1 MDKKNLDLETES
13 IGKLLFNYSLP
24 AIIATTASSLYNIID
39 RIIIGQGV
47 GPLAISGLAL
57 TFPIMNLAVA
67 FGTLVGAG
75 ASAMVSIRM
84 GQKKRTEAIRI
95 LGNAFMLNIAIGI
108 IFSVLT
114 LIFLDPILNLFGAS
128 DATLPYARDFMK
140 IILMG
145 NVITH
150 VFFGLNN
157 IMRASGYPA
166 KAMVSILLTVVIN
179 IILAP
184 LFIFVFHWGIKG
196 AAFAT
201 VISQTVGMTWV
212 LIHFFSKKPYIHFY
226 RSGGRISFRII
237 RDIFAIGLSPF
248 LIHTVSSLV
257 AIIMNLQ
264 LKVFGGDFAIGA
276 YGIIISI
283 TSFIVMVVFGL
294 TQGMQPIVGYNYG
307 AQHIDRVVATLKI
320 TILWATAISAFG
332 FLAAMIFP
340 VQITHAF
347 TTDAVLEAFTVRGMR
362 LTMAAFIFV
371 GLQVV
376 VSNFFQ
382 SIGKAKIAI
391 FLSMSRQVIF
401 LIPFLLILPHFYKLD
416 GVWIAS
422 PAADFLA
429 ALTTVGILLFN
440 YNKLKKNKLN
450 SDILNY

>member
-1 MDKKNLDLETES
+1 MEKRNLDLENGN
-13 IGKLLFNYSLP
+13 IGKLLLNYSLP

-47 GPLAISGLAL
+47 GPMAISGLAL
-57 TFPIMNLAVA
+57 TFPIMNLSVA
-67 FGTLVGAG
+67 FGTLIGAG

-95 LGNAFMLNIAIGI
+95 LGNAFILNIGIGLL
-108 IFSVLT
+108 FSLLA
-114 LIFLDPILNLFGAS
+114 LIFLDQILALFGAS
-128 DATLPYARDFMK
+128 DVTMPYARDFMK

-150 VFFGLNN
+150 IFFGLNN

-201 VISQTVGMTWV
+201 VLSQTAGMIWV
-212 LIHFFSKKPYIHFY
+212 LAHFFSKKPYIHFY
-226 RSGGRISFRII
+226 RSGYRISKRIVV
-237 RDIFAIGLSPF
+237 DIFAIGLSPF

-264 LKVFGGDFAIGA
+264 LKNFGGDFAIGA
-276 YGIIISI
+276 YGIINSI
-283 TSFIVMVVFGL
+283 TTFIVMVVFGL

-307 AQHIDRVVATLKI
+307 AQHIDRVLETLKK
-320 TILWATAISAFG
+320 TIIWATGISAFG

-347 TTDAVLEAFTVRGMR
+347 SNDAVLEAYTVRGMR
-362 LTMAAFIFV
+362 FTMAAFAFV
-371 GLQVV
+371 GIQVV

-401 LIPFLLILPHFYKLD
+401 LIPFLLILPYFYKLD
-416 GVWIAS
+416 GVWAS
-422 PAADFLA
+422 APAADFLSA
-429 ALTTVGILLFN
+429 ITTVGILFYN
-440 YNKLKKNKLN
+440 YNRMKKNKF
-450 SDILNY
+450 SQDILNY